1 MICFVLAARP
11 FRWRNRDLSSWAKQG
26 VLLLNTSLTVRA
38 HEANSHSK
46 KGWETFTEKALKV
59 VIDRLAKGAAT
70 EVDGPEGQAGQGAK
84 GVVFLAWG
92 AGAGKLVKGI
102 SEVSLEGG
110 EVLVERDR
118 FTACSTRLLGL
129 VSIGTETTPRS
140 YFCSSIAIVCCT
152 WIHGERTFQEV

>member
-1 MICFVLAARP
+1 MYKELENEYDDFKAPKHGLVGSLELRVRFEMAGLYDT
-11 FRWRNRDLSSWAKQG
+11 FRSCYSFDRDLSSWAKQG

-102 SEVSLEGG
+102 SEVSLERG
-110 EVLVERDR
+110 EVLDERDR
-118 FTACSTRLLGL
+118 LTA
-129 VSIGTETTPRS
+129 
-140 YFCSSIAIVCCT
+140 
-152 WIHGERTFQEV
+152 